1 MLNEFL
7 NHIKYIGF
15 YTTYRSSTMQSYMY
29 EEMRNSKLVK
39 WEITLSKSLFKESSY
54 QALNQYELSVKEG
67 RDSGTLEGT
76 SSSTKKSLILLEPID
91 EKAIKKLN
99 DVFKHIIRD
108 KKLNELCL
116 ENHP

>member
-67 RDSGTLEGT
+67 RD
-76 SSSTKKSLILLEPID
+76 TKKSLILLEPID